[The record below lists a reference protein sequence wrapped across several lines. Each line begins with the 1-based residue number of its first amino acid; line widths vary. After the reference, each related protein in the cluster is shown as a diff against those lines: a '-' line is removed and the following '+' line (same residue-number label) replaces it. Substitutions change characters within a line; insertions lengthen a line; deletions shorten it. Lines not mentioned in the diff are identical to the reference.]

1 MVIGYARVSTNDQNP
16 ELQVDALEKA
26 GAEQVFQE
34 KFTGTLKERPELS
47 QCLRILRKDDVL
59 VVWKLDRLA
68 RSLKDLVE
76 IVQDLHDRGVGFKSL
91 TESIDT
97 TSSGG
102 RLVFHIFGA
111 LAEFEHDLIRERTMA
126 GLQAARARGRKG
138 GRKPSLTDA
147 DIRKAIAML
156 SDPKITKKEV
166 AEHFGVSRTTLNSS
180 IKRKGTVTDGAVLP
194 S

>member
-1 MVIGYARVSTNDQNP
+1 MIIGYARVSTQDQNP
-16 ELQVDALEKA
+16 ELQVDALEKS
-26 GAEQVFQE
+26 GAEQIFQE
-34 KFTGTLKERPELS
+34 KFTGTLRERPELS
-47 QCLRILRKDDVL
+47 QCLRMLRKGDVL

-76 IVQDLHDRGVGFKSL
+76 IVQDLQDRGVGFKSL

-111 LAEFEHDLIRERTMA
+111 LAEFERDLIRERTVA

-138 GRKPSLTDA
+138 GRKPAMSDA
-147 DIRKAIAML
+147 DAKKAAAML
-156 SDPKITKKEV
+156 LDPKITKTEI
-166 AEHFGVSRTTLNSS
+166 AEHFGVARGTLNASL
-180 IKRKGTVTDGAVLP
+180 KRLQNR
-194 S
+194 

>member
-1 MVIGYARVSTNDQNP
+1 MIIGYARISTNDQNP

-34 KFTGTLKERPELS
+34 KFTGTSRERPELS
-47 QCLRILRKDDVL
+47 QCLRMLRSGDVL

-76 IVQDLHDRGVGFKSL
+76 IVQDLQDRGIGFKSL

-97 TSSGG
+97 TGSGG

-111 LAEFEHDLIRERTMA
+111 LAEFERDLIRERTMA

-138 GRKPSLTDA
+138 GRKPVMTGSDVK
-147 DIRKAIAML
+147 KAAAML
-156 SDPKITKKEV
+156 SDPMMTKTEV
-166 AEHFGVSRTTLNSS
+166 ALHFHVSRTTLNTSL
-180 IKRKGTVTDGAVLP
+180 KREGYAM
-194 S
+194 

>member
-1 MVIGYARVSTNDQNP
+1 MIIGYARVSTQDQNP

-34 KFTGTLKERPELS
+34 KFTGTLRERPELS
-47 QCLRILRKDDVL
+47 QCLRTLRKGDIL
-59 VVWKLDRLA
+59 IVWKLDRLA

-76 IVQDLHDRGVGFKSL
+76 IVQDLQDRGIGFKSL

-111 LAEFEHDLIRERTMA
+111 LAEFERDLIRERTMA
-126 GLQAARARGRKG
+126 GLEAARARGRKG
-138 GRKPSLTDA
+138 GRKPALSKTDTQ
-147 DIRKAIAML
+147 KAAAML
-156 SDPKITKKEV
+156 LDPKITKTEV
-166 AEHFGVSRTTLNSS
+166 AQHFGVSRTTLNASLRR
-180 IKRKGTVTDGAVLP
+180 IEQKLL
-194 S
+194 